1 MEDKQ
6 VPERNFVREKIKNKP
21 LNYRRILMKA
31 AVSALYGVAFA
42 LAVGLTLYVLMPALR
57 AKWEKSRPVP
67 ETQEVSTQETQ
78 ITSQIQETQK
88 QETQKPEEA
97 KEQSKREPLSIDDY
111 QRIQTELYAIGN
123 RANRS
128 IVTITSVVSDTDW
141 FNNSYEREGQGCG
154 TIIGDRDDKLFI
166 LTEKKVIKDASE
178 IQVTF
183 INDAVATAQLMKYDG
198 NTGLAVLTVD
208 KEMLEDSTLS
218 AIAVME
224 TGVAGTV
231 HKGSMVIALGSPL
244 GTNYSILTGNITA
257 MNNEISTQDKNYSV
271 YTTDIVANKNGSG
284 ILINTEGKM
293 VGVVMQDYNTASSST
308 LMAVDVAELEPVL
321 ELLCANRDV
330 PNLGIYVSTVTDKIS
345 NKYGLPKGVF
355 IKEIAMD
362 SPAMSAGLQSGDVI
376 VKLAGQDVGDVDE
389 FSSVVLGLTVG
400 ESYPVVVMREGTGG
414 YKKITCKV
422 EAGVLK

>member
-6 VPERNFVREKIKNKP
+6 VPERDFVREKIKNKP
-21 LNYRRILMKA
+21 LNHRRILVKA
-31 AVSALYGVAFA
+31 AVAALCGVVFA
-42 LAVGLTLYVLMPALR
+42 LTMGFRIYVLMPGLR
-57 AKWEKSRPVP
+57 RQWEESQPVS
-67 ETQEVSTQETQ
+67 ETQTATEETQ
-78 ITSQIQETQK
+78 AVTQVQETQK
-88 QETQKPEEA
+88 QETPKPEEITV
-97 KEQSKREPLSIDDY
+97 QNKREPISIEDY

-128 IVTITSVVSDTDW
+128 IVNITSVVSDTDW
-141 FNNSYEREGQGCG
+141 FNNSYEREGQGSG
-154 TIIGDRDDKLFI
+154 TIIGDRQGKLFI

-208 KEMLEDSTLS
+208 KEKLEDSTLS

-224 TGVAGTV
+224 TGIAGTL

-244 GTNYSILTGNITA
+244 GTNYSIPTGNITA

-308 LMAVDVAELEPVL
+308 LMAVDVAELEPVM
-321 ELLCANRDV
+321 ELLNANQDV

-345 NKYGLPKGVF
+345 DNSGLPKGVF
-355 IKEIAMD
+355 VKEIAMH
-362 SPAMSAGLQSGDVI
+362 SPAMTAGLQSGDVI

-400 ESYPVVVMREGTGG
+400 QSYPVVVMREGTGG